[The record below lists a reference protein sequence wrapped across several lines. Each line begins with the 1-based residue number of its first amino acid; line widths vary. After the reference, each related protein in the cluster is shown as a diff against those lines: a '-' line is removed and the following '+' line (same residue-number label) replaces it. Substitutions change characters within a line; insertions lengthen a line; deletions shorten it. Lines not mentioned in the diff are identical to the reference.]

1 MLKRLLQWDR
11 DTFLYLNSLGV
22 EGYDS
27 FWSIATNITSW
38 IPIYIFFF
46 ILLFLKFPKKQAA
59 LMTTTT
65 ILLLFFILL
74 VVDQTKDLVARLRP
88 NNDEEINAVIRI
100 LKTPVGF
107 SFFSGHASTSFAITT
122 LIVLF
127 LRKKIKW
134 IWIFYLWP
142 IIFSFS
148 RIYVGVHYPL
158 DIIAGAVFGI
168 FMAFISYYLYYK
180 FIAPYLRLDHLV

>member
-11 DTFLYLNSLGV
+11 DTFMYLNSLGA
-22 EGYDS
+22 EDYDS

-38 IPIYIFFF
+38 IPVYIFFF
-46 ILLFLKFPKKQAA
+46 ILLFLKYPKKHAS
-59 LMTTTT
+59 LMASTT
-65 ILLLFFILL
+65 ILLLFFVLL
-74 VVDQTKDLVARLRP
+74 MVDQTKDLVARLRP
-88 NNDEEINAVIRI
+88 NNDEEINGLIRI

-107 SFFSGHASTSFAITT
+107 SFFSGHAATSFAITT

-127 LRKKIKW
+127 LSKKIKW

-142 IIFSFS
+142 LIFSFS

-158 DIIAGAVFGI
+158 DIIAGAVFGVVT
-168 FMAFISYYLYYK
+168 AFLFYVVYNK
-180 FIAPYLRLDHLV
+180 FIAPYLRLSHLV

>member
-1 MLKRLLQWDR
+1 MFKRLLQWDR
-11 DTFLYLNSLGV
+11 DTFLYLNGLGI
-22 EGYDS
+22 ESYDG
-27 FWSIATNITSW
+27 FWTFVTNIANW
-38 IPIYIFFF
+38 IPIYIVFF
-46 ILLFLKFPKKQAA
+46 ILLYVKYPKKQASVMA
-59 LMTTTT
+59 TTTV
-65 ILLLFFILL
+65 LLLFFILF

-88 NNDEEINAVIRI
+88 NNDEEINSLIRI

-107 SFFSGHASTSFAITT
+107 SFFSGHAATSFAITT

-142 IIFSFS
+142 MIFSFS

-158 DIIAGAVFGI
+158 DIIAGAAFGI
-168 FMAFISYYLYYK
+168 ATAFLFYFLYNK
-180 FIAPYLRLDHLV
+180 FIAPYLRLAHLV

>member
-11 DTFLYLNSLGV
+11 DTFLYLNSLGI
-22 EGYDS
+22 EDYDS
-27 FWSIATNITSW
+27 FWSVATNITTW
-38 IPIYIFFF
+38 IPIYVVFF
-46 ILLFLKFPKKQAA
+46 ILLFIKYPKKQAS
-59 LMTTTT
+59 LMATTTV
-65 ILLLFFILL
+65 LSLFFVLL
-74 VVDQTKDLVARLRP
+74 IVDQTKDLVSRLRP

-107 SFFSGHASTSFAITT
+107 SFFSGHAATSFAITT

-158 DIIAGAVFGI
+158 DIIAGAAFGLVT
-168 FMAFISYYLYYK
+168 AFLFYFLYYK
-180 FIAPYLRLDHLV
+180 FIAPYLRLAHLV

>member
-11 DTFLYLNSLGV
+11 DTFMYLNSLGV
-22 EGYDS
+22 EDYDS
-27 FWSIATNITSW
+27 FWSLATNITSW
-38 IPIYIFFF
+38 IPVYIFFF
-46 ILLFLKFPKKQAA
+46 VLLFVNYQKKQASYMA
-59 LMTTTT
+59 TTT
-65 ILLLFFILL
+65 ILLLFFVLF
-74 VVDQTKDLVARLRP
+74 VVNQTKDLVARLRP

-107 SFFSGHASTSFAITT
+107 SFFSGHAATSFAITT

-142 IIFSFS
+142 LIFSFS

-158 DIIAGAVFGI
+158 DIIAGAVFGVVT
-168 FMAFISYYLYYK
+168 AFLFYGAYNK
-180 FIAPYLRLDHLV
+180 FIVPYSRLGHLV